1 MLDSTLSLPGMSY
14 TLTEDTVALRP
25 DDVIITVHLGP
36 NDQSEL
42 EGLSEVATD
51 TNNTFIVFSEGAIKY
66 KWESSGCS
74 YNA

>member
-36 NDQSEL
+36 NHQSEL

-66 KWESSGCS
+66 KWQSSGCS